1 MNLKTTIMNTAIATE
16 MMNELPYFSGTIQ
29 MWEHRT
35 PFGRLTLT
43 DGCNYVRQKAESRWL
58 FDLIQSYQPQLR
70 GEEFQTWTLE
80 RVSDMKFMVT
90 CTDGN
95 DRTLVTQSI
104 QFSDFPL
111 QSITI
116 WLVDGVCLLPSEY

>member
-1 MNLKTTIMNTAIATE
+1 MNTAIATE
-16 MMNELPYFSGTIQ
+16 MMENLPYFSGTIQ

-35 PFGRLTLT
+35 PFERLTLT

-58 FDLIQSYQPQLR
+58 FDIIQSYQLQLR
-70 GEEFQTWTLE
+70 SEEFQTWTLE

-111 QSITI
+111 NSITI
-116 WLVDGVCLLPSEY
+116 WLVDGICLLPSEY